1 MKKKFNFVIV
11 IPARLKSSR
20 FPGKPLA
27 KICGKPMIYHVWKRC
42 IDAVNKKL
50 VFVATDNI
58 KIINVC
64 KKFGIQ
70 SIMTSTKCK
79 TGTDRMYDFSKKI
92 NSKIYIN
99 IQGDEPLINP
109 TDIKKVIKHS
119 LKLKNKNSIFNGMCK
134 VTNYKDAYKSQLPKV
149 VFNKK
154 KELLYMSRA
163 PIPNNKKLNNE
174 LFYKQVCIYSIPKKL
189 LKIFGESK
197 KTYFEKIEDIEIVRF
212 LELGFKVKMIELSDT
227 ISVDFL
233 SDLKKVEKILNN
245 KTLKKD

>member
-1 MKKKFNFVIV
+1 MKKNFNFVIV

-27 KICGKPMIYHVWKRC
+27 KICGKPMIFHVWKRC
-42 IDAVNKKL
+42 VGAVDKKL

-58 KIINVC
+58 KIVNVC

-70 SIMTSTKCK
+70 TVMTSAKCK

-99 IQGDEPLINP
+99 IQGDEPLIKP
-109 TDIKKVIKHS
+109 KDIKKVIKYS
-119 LKLKNKNSIFNGMCK
+119 LKSKNKNLILNGMCK

-163 PIPNNKKLNNE
+163 SIPNNKKLDNKF
-174 LFYKQVCIYSIPKKL
+174 FYKQVCIYSIPKKL
-189 LKIFGESK
+189 LKIFGKNK
-197 KTYFEKIEDIEIVRF
+197 KTYFENIEDIEIIRF
-212 LELGFKVKMIELSDT
+212 LELGFKVKMTELSDT

-233 SDLKKVEKILNN
+233 SDIKKVEKILSKN
-245 KTLKKD
+245 KSI